1 MREGKLDSIQSDNIR
16 MLDPYEAL
24 DVFLDEL
31 ELLTALVGS
40 VIVRVKC
47 DQMDLERK
55 RRRNVIANRFG
66 LIHGSEIICGS
77 C

>member
-24 DVFLDEL
+24 NVLLDEL
-31 ELLTALVGS
+31 DLLTALMGS

-47 DQMDLERK
+47 DQMNLERE
-55 RRRNVIANRFG
+55 RRRNVITNRLG
-66 LIHGSEIICGS
+66 LIYGSKIICGS
-77 C
+77 F